1 MTSGRRTLGSFLHDL
16 PRSTVRYLFGD
27 AVTAA
32 SARPV
37 LVLGAASLA
46 IILWASVYSGLRVAL
61 EGFSAGQLAFLRL
74 LIASIVLSAYA
85 AFAGD
90 YVHMPAR
97 RDWPRLGLIGLI
109 GFAAYYL
116 LLNVGQRTVDA
127 GTASFIINT
136 TPALSALLAVVF
148 LKETL
153 RRLAVAG
160 IAVSLAGVGLIAVSG
175 GSGMRIGL
183 SPGALVLLCAALAHA
198 VYFILQK
205 AALKTLSPFEVTVG
219 CMWAG
224 TVCLLP
230 FAAGLSAAVAEAPP
244 QIIATTLY
252 VGIFPT
258 ALSHL
263 LWAFVLK
270 HLPASTAT
278 SLLILISPTAVL
290 IGAVWLGETPSGLAW
305 LGGIL
310 AISGV
315 VMVQARTHR

>member
-1 MTSGRRTLGSFLHDL
+1 
-16 PRSTVRYLFGD
+16 
-27 AVTAA
+27 
-32 SARPV
+32 
-37 LVLGAASLA
+37 
-46 IILWASVYSGLRVAL
+46 
-61 EGFSAGQLAFLRL
+61 
-74 LIASIVLSAYA
+74 
-85 AFAGD
+85 
-90 YVHMPAR
+90 MPSR
-97 RDWPRLGLIGLI
+97 RDWPRLALIGAI

-116 LLNVGQRTVDA
+116 LLNLGQRTVDP

-136 TPALSALLAVVF
+136 TPALSALLAVIF

-160 IAVSLAGVGLIAVSG
+160 IVVSLAGVGLIALSG
-175 GSGMRIGL
+175 GTGMQVSL
-183 SPGALVLLCAALAHA
+183 SAGALVLLCAALAHS

-205 AALKTLSPFEVTVG
+205 VALKSLSPFEVTVG

-224 TVCLLP
+224 TICLLP
-230 FAAGLSAAVAEAPP
+230 FAGGLSVAVANASKE
-244 QIIATTLY
+244 IIATTIY

-270 HLPASTAT
+270 HLQASTAT

-290 IGAVWLGETPSGLAW
+290 IGALWVGETPQGLAW
-305 LGGIL
+305 LGGLL

-315 VMVQARTHR
+315 VMVQARSREMPSAKSDGAA